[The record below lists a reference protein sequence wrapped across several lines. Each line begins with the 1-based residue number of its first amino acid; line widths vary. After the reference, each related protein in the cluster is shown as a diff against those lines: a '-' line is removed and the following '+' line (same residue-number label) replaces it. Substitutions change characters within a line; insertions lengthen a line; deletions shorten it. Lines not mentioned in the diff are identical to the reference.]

1 MTDAAPT
8 VEIEALV
15 LKVLAGRVRGASAP
29 LERGQAVTVGHD
41 LDADIVLRDPSAEG
55 VRLGLKGRAAA
66 ADLDLLEGS
75 VVLLGHELTA
85 PAQAILPLYLPLMIG
100 ENAVAIGDPES
111 TRWTEAER
119 ILAAAQPPL
128 DDDDE
133 HAQPPGQTWQY
144 LLNNTNA
151 LVSRSMRFVPVLLIA
166 VITVSA
172 LFAISSGLPA
182 WPKMQPRPAKVQ
194 AVLLD
199 EGFDGLSVS
208 KSSEGELRIPDNV
221 GVVGHVLQ
229 SGETRRVEAGAEDGE
244 IHRKVEAK
252 LGYQIRIEG
261 VVATAADR
269 ARLRRVMTAHD
280 WQPRVNVQTHEG
292 MARQVEDFYMANG
305 VEAAARAA
313 GAGLVRLDVIGSN
326 PEEAGRLQRLA
337 MTEIKGLRRID
348 ISMLPG
354 ADEGGRF
361 EDMQEGGGKRVVSVI
376 GGPQG
381 HITTADGARYF
392 PGAVL
397 PTGHRIV
404 SIEDTKVLVERNGSR
419 SELNF

>member
-1 MTDAAPT
+1 MTDAPPT

-29 LERGQAVTVGHD
+29 LERGQTVTVGHD

-55 VRLGLKGRAAA
+55 VRFKLKARADA
-66 ADLDLLEGS
+66 ADLELLEGS

-100 ENAVAIGDPES
+100 DNAVAIGDPES
-111 TRWTEAER
+111 LRWTEAER

-133 HAQPPGQTWQY
+133 DAPPTGQPWQY

-172 LFAISSGLPA
+172 LFAISSGMPA

-208 KSSEGELRIPDNV
+208 KSSEGE
-221 GVVGHVLQ
+221 
-229 SGETRRVEAGAEDGE
+229 
-244 IHRKVEAK
+244 
-252 LGYQIRIEG
+252 IRIEG
-261 VVATAADR
+261 VVATDADR

-280 WQPRVNVQTHEG
+280 WQPRLNVQTHEG

>member
-1 MTDAAPT
+1 MTDAASPA
-8 VEIEALV
+8 EIETLV

-29 LERGQAVTVGHD
+29 LERGQTVTVGHD

-55 VRLGLKGRAAA
+55 VRFKLKARADA
-66 ADLDLLEGS
+66 ADLELLEGA

-111 TRWTEAER
+111 PRWTEAER

-133 HAQPPGQTWQY
+133 DAPPTGQSWQY

-172 LFAISSGLPA
+172 LFAISSGMPA

-208 KSSEGELRIPDNV
+208 KSSEGE
-221 GVVGHVLQ
+221 
-229 SGETRRVEAGAEDGE
+229 
-244 IHRKVEAK
+244 
-252 LGYQIRIEG
+252 IRIEG
-261 VVATAADR
+261 VVATDADR

-280 WQPRVNVQTHEG
+280 WQPRLNVQTHEG

-305 VEAAARAA
+305 VEAAARPA
-313 GAGLVRLDVIGSN
+313 GPGLVRLDVIGSS

-354 ADEGGRF
+354 ADDGGRF

-404 SIEDTKVLVERNGSR
+404 SIEETKVLVERNGSR

>member
-1 MTDAAPT
+1 MTDVASTA
-8 VEIEALV
+8 EIETLV

-29 LERGQAVTVGHD
+29 LERGQTVTVGHD

-55 VRLGLKGRAAA
+55 VRFKLKARADA
-66 ADLDLLEGS
+66 ADLELLEGS

-111 TRWTEAER
+111 PRWTEAER

-133 HAQPPGQTWQY
+133 DASPPGQSWQY

-151 LVSRSMRFVPVLLIA
+151 LVSRSMKFVPVLLIA

-199 EGFDGLSVS
+199 EGFDGLSVA
-208 KSSEGELRIPDNV
+208 KSSEGE
-221 GVVGHVLQ
+221 
-229 SGETRRVEAGAEDGE
+229 
-244 IHRKVEAK
+244 
-252 LGYQIRIEG
+252 IRIEG
-261 VVATAADR
+261 VVATDADR

-313 GAGLVRLDVIGSN
+313 GPGLVRLDVTGSS

-354 ADEGGRF
+354 ADDGGRF

-404 SIEDTKVLVERNGSR
+404 SIEETKVLVERNGSR

>member
-1 MTDAAPT
+1 MTDVASTA
-8 VEIEALV
+8 EIETLV

-29 LERGQAVTVGHD
+29 LERGQTVTVGHD

-55 VRLGLKGRAAA
+55 VRFKLKARADA
-66 ADLDLLEGS
+66 ADLELLEGS

-100 ENAVAIGDPES
+100 ENALAIGDPES
-111 TRWTEAER
+111 PRWTEAER

-133 HAQPPGQTWQY
+133 DASPPGQSWQY

-151 LVSRSMRFVPVLLIA
+151 LVSRSMKFVPVLLIA

-199 EGFDGLSVS
+199 EGFDGLSVA
-208 KSSEGELRIPDNV
+208 KSSEGE
-221 GVVGHVLQ
+221 
-229 SGETRRVEAGAEDGE
+229 
-244 IHRKVEAK
+244 
-252 LGYQIRIEG
+252 IRIEG
-261 VVATAADR
+261 VVATDADR

-313 GAGLVRLDVIGSN
+313 GPGLVRLDVTGSS

-354 ADEGGRF
+354 ADDGGRF

-404 SIEDTKVLVERNGSR
+404 SIEETKVLVERNGSR

>member
-1 MTDAAPT
+1 
-8 VEIEALV
+8 
-15 LKVLAGRVRGASAP
+15 
-29 LERGQAVTVGHD
+29 
-41 LDADIVLRDPSAEG
+41 
-55 VRLGLKGRAAA
+55 
-66 ADLDLLEGS
+66 

-100 ENAVAIGDPES
+100 ENAVAIGDPDS
-111 TRWTEAER
+111 PRWTEAER

-133 HAQPPGQTWQY
+133 DAPPPGQSWQY

-172 LFAISSGLPA
+172 LFAISSGMPA

-208 KSSEGELRIPDNV
+208 KSSEGE
-221 GVVGHVLQ
+221 
-229 SGETRRVEAGAEDGE
+229 
-244 IHRKVEAK
+244 
-252 LGYQIRIEG
+252 IRIEG
-261 VVATAADR
+261 VVATDADR